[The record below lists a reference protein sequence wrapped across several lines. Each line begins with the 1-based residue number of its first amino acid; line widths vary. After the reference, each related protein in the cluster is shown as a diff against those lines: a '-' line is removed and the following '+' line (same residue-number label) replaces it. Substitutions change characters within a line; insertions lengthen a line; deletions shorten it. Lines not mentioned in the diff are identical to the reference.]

1 MTASLNPNL
10 VDYWFKDGK
19 PSPENFIRCRHRV
32 LYGGRASS
40 KSYEFAGMAASL
52 AQQYQTRFL
61 CVRRYQN
68 KIKESVYTLIKD
80 QIGRFEMPGFNVM
93 ATTIEHSN
101 GSEFVFYGIER
112 NVDEIKSFEGADILW
127 IEEAHNLT
135 KEQWQILKPTIRKQG
150 SEIWISFNPKLV
162 TDFVY
167 QRFIVNPPSDTRVRL
182 INYPE
187 NPFLSD
193 TARRDI
199 EDLKAED
206 QDEYEHIYLGVP
218 RSDDDM
224 AVIKR
229 SWLEAAV
236 DAHIKLDMDL
246 SGARTVGYDVADSGA
261 DKNACAA
268 FSGAICSKIVEWK
281 APEDELVQSAKRAW
295 ALVEGGRLVY
305 DSIGVGAQVGS
316 TLKEQGVKK
325 GFYKFNAGG
334 AVINPDK
341 EYAPKIKNKD
351 KFENLKAQ
359 AWQDVADRLR
369 NTFNAVNKGIKY
381 PASELISISSDID
394 KLERLK
400 TELATPRKRYSKR
413 GLDMVETKDEL
424 AKRGIESPN
433 LADAFIMGA
442 CPHLIKQV
450 FEEPVPITF
459 AI

>member
-1 MTASLNPNL
+1 MTASLNPAL
-10 VDYWFKDGK
+10 IPFWFKDGI

-40 KSYEFAGMAASL
+40 KSYEFAGMVAGL
-52 AQQYQTRFL
+52 AQQYQTRVL

-80 QIGRFEMPGFNVM
+80 QIDRFDMPGFNVM
-93 ATTIEHSN
+93 ASTIEHEN

-112 NVDEIKSFEGADILW
+112 NTDEIKSFEGADILW

-135 KEQWQILKPTIRKQG
+135 KEQWQVLKPTIRKQG
-150 SEIWISFNPKLV
+150 SEIWISFNPRLV

-167 QRFIVNPPSDTRVRL
+167 QRFIVNPPADTRVRL
-182 INYPE
+182 VNYPE

-193 TARRDI
+193 TALADI

-206 QDEYEHIYLGVP
+206 YEEYEHIYLGVP
-218 RSDDDM
+218 RTDDDM

-236 DAHIKLDMDL
+236 DAHLKLGIDM
-246 SGARTVGYDVADSGA
+246 SGSRAVGYDVADSGL
-261 DKNACAA
+261 DKNACAV
-268 FSGAICSKIVEWK
+268 FDGSVCGDIDEWK
-281 APEDELVQSAKRAW
+281 APEDELAQSTKRAW
-295 ALVEGGRLVY
+295 ANVENGRLIY
-305 DSIGVGAQVGS
+305 DSIGVGAHVGS
-316 TLKEQGVKK
+316 TLKEQGIP
-325 GFYKFNAGG
+325 GGYFKFNAGG
-334 AVINPDK
+334 AVINPER
-341 EYAPKIKNKD
+341 EYAPKIKNKE

-369 NTFNAVNKGIKY
+369 NTYNAVNKGMKY
-381 PASELISISSDID
+381 PASELISLSGSLP

-400 TELATPRKRYSKR
+400 TELASPRKRYSKR

-424 AKRGIESPN
+424 AKRGIASPN

-442 CPHLIKQV
+442 CPHLATNKGFV
-450 FEEPVPITF
+450 F
-459 AI
+459 A